1 VCLGWCT
8 TSLQRCPGLP
18 SSALLGKPP
27 LNILIDPSLAKRK
40 SPWEINLSELLDL
53 FLKAI
58 SQTEFIDL
66 RAAGTAALSSAT
78 IYRLKVET
86 LFLFERLR
94 LQHRLM
100 DASEPPQLIVMPFRY
115 EIYSTNID
123 ELFDELGRILQEI
136 VIDEQGGQGQHLL
149 EVPEVLPPNLDD
161 YVISLQTLLFEYRK
175 ILVERLRATGKALLS
190 ELTRGLKPIDA
201 ARIFI
206 LLLFAANSGEV
217 VINQEETDEDALVV
231 SVGQLE

>member
-1 VCLGWCT
+1 M
-8 TSLQRCPGLP
+8 P
-18 SSALLGKPP
+18 SSELLGRPP
-27 LNILIDPSLAKRK
+27 LNVLIDPSLAKRK
-40 SPWEINLSELLDL
+40 SPWEINLTELLDL

-58 SQTEFIDL
+58 SQTEFIDM

-94 LQHRLM
+94 LQHRLA
-100 DASEPPQLIVMPFRY
+100 DQSAPPQIIVMPFRY

-136 VIDEQGGQGQHLL
+136 VVQDEGSEQNPLL
-149 EVPEVLPPNLDD
+149 AELPPPNFDN
-161 YVISLQTLLFEYRK
+161 YVVSLQVLLSEFRK

-190 ELTRGLKPIDA
+190 ELLRGLRPIDA
-201 ARIFI
+201 ARVFI

-217 VINQEETDEDALVV
+217 VINQEESDEDALVV

>member
-1 VCLGWCT
+1 M
-8 TSLQRCPGLP
+8 P
-18 SSALLGKPP
+18 SSTLLGRPP
-27 LNILIDPSLAKRK
+27 LNVLIDPSLAKRK
-40 SPWEINLSELLDL
+40 SPWEINLTELLDM

-58 SQTEFIDL
+58 SESEFIDM

-78 IYRLKVET
+78 IYRLKVES
-86 LFLFERLR
+86 LFLFEKLR
-94 LQHRLM
+94 MQHKLF
-100 DASEPPQLIVMPFRY
+100 DGTGPPSIIVMPFRY

-136 VIDEQGGQGQHLL
+136 VKEGEGGGAQNPLALDE
-149 EVPEVLPPNLDD
+149 LPPPNIDD
-161 YVISLQTLLFEYRK
+161 YVISLQAILSEYRK
-175 ILVERLRATGKALLS
+175 MLVERLRATGRVLLS
-190 ELTRGLKPIDA
+190 ELVRGLRPVDA
-201 ARIFI
+201 ARVFI

>member
-1 VCLGWCT
+1 V
-8 TSLQRCPGLP
+8 P
-18 SSALLGKPP
+18 SSSLLSRPP
-27 LNILIDPSLAKRK
+27 LNVLIDPSLAKHK
-40 SPWEINLSELLDL
+40 SPWEINLTELLDM

-58 SQTEFIDL
+58 SQTELIDM

-94 LQHRLM
+94 MQHRLI
-100 DASEPPQLIVMPFRY
+100 DSSQPPQIIVMPFRY

-136 VIDEQGGQGQHLL
+136 VIDQEGGSDQGPLL
-149 EVPEVLPPNLDD
+149 ADIPPPNFDN
-161 YVISLQTLLFEYRK
+161 YVVSLQTLLSEFRK

-190 ELTRGLKPIDA
+190 ELLRGLSPLDA
-201 ARIFI
+201 ARVFI

-217 VINQEETDEDALVV
+217 VINQEESDEDALVV

>member
-1 VCLGWCT
+1 M
-8 TSLQRCPGLP
+8 P
-18 SSALLGKPP
+18 SSNLLSRPP
-27 LNILIDPSLAKRK
+27 LNVLIDPSLAKRK
-40 SPWEINLSELLDL
+40 SPWEINLTELLDM

-58 SQTEFIDL
+58 TQTEFIDM

-94 LQHRLM
+94 MQHKLLN
-100 DASEPPQLIVMPFRY
+100 SGEPPQIIVMPFRY

-123 ELFDELGRILQEI
+123 ELFEELGLILQEI
-136 VIDEQGGQGQHLL
+136 VVQDEGSEQNPLAIAD
-149 EVPEVLPPNLDD
+149 LPPPNFDN
-161 YVISLQTLLFEYRK
+161 YVVSLQVMLSEFRK
-175 ILVERLRATGKALLS
+175 ILVERLTATGKALLS
-190 ELTRGLKPIDA
+190 ELLRGLKPVDA
-201 ARIFI
+201 ARVFL
-206 LLLFAANSGEV
+206 LLLFAANTGEV

>member
-1 VCLGWCT
+1 M
-8 TSLQRCPGLP
+8 P
-18 SSALLGKPP
+18 SSSLLSRPP
-27 LNILIDPSLAKRK
+27 LNVLIDPSLAKHK
-40 SPWEINLSELLDL
+40 SPWEINLTELLDM

-58 SQTEFIDL
+58 SQTELIDM

-94 LQHRLM
+94 MQHRLI
-100 DASEPPQLIVMPFRY
+100 DSSEPPQIIVMPFRY
-115 EIYSTNID
+115 EIYSTNVD

-136 VIDEQGGQGQHLL
+136 VIDQEGGSDQGPLL
-149 EVPEVLPPNLDD
+149 ADIPPPNFDN
-161 YVISLQTLLFEYRK
+161 YVVSLQTLLSEFRK

-190 ELTRGLKPIDA
+190 ELLRGLSPLDA
-201 ARIFI
+201 ARVFI

-217 VINQEETDEDALVV
+217 VINQEESDEDALVV